1 MTGGAFA
8 ALGRLAVRRRW
19 GIVAAYVLLLPVAVW
34 LGGPVLGR
42 LRVGGFE
49 DPGAESWRVRTE
61 LVRELGVGVT
71 DVIALYSGKTGSV
84 DDPAMRTGVLA
95 AIEKVEQQ
103 PGVLRVMSYY
113 TTGAAAL
120 VSRDRAATF
129 IVVTLAGDNQQRQGI
144 FERIKGDFAV
154 DGLDVAFAG
163 FVPVNE
169 SLAQTVQ
176 RDLRRAELI
185 AFPVTAVLLLV
196 IFGSAVAASM
206 PLVLGGMAVAMAFL
220 IMRILTMVT
229 DLSVFAANIVT
240 LLGLGLAVDYSLFLV
255 SRYREELPA
264 GGVAGA
270 VETAIATTGRAVAFS
285 GITVAASLLGLFVF
299 PQMYLRSI
307 AIGGVCVT
315 LGAVVLALTLLPALL
330 AILGTRID
338 ALALPFSLGAPD
350 GREEAGFWH
359 ALSLAVM
366 KRPVL
371 VAVGITIPLI
381 LLGHPLLRFEPSIPD
396 YRMLPVDAPP
406 RRTMDRL
413 NRDFE
418 AHQASPHDVLVRT
431 PGPALTRENLEQLY
445 ALDRR
450 MRQLD
455 GVVDVQ
461 GIFSLA
467 DRVGKDALI
476 AVLALPRAE
485 QDPAVLAV
493 LDAYARG
500 RVVRFGVVSAD
511 DFNTS
516 RTLRQVVALR
526 ALAPPPGFTIG
537 VGGVAAIL
545 HDLLE
550 SVRARAPWMVLAVA
564 GVMFVVLFA
573 MFGSVTLPVKALVM
587 NALSLTASFG
597 AIVWVFQDGRFTGLL
612 HYTPLG
618 VSDATQPILM
628 FAVVFG
634 LSMDYEVL
642 LLSRVRE
649 EYVRTGDNV
658 LSVARG
664 LARTGRLITSA
675 ALLLVVVIGAFATSD
690 ILFMKSLG
698 LGMALAVGLE
708 ATVVRA
714 LLVPATLRLMGKWN
728 WWSPAPLARLWE
740 RAGLSDVESGFH
752 CSPRSS
758 S

>member
-1 MTGGAFA
+1 VTGGAFA
-8 ALGRLAVRRRW
+8 ALGRFAVRRRW
-19 GIVAAYVLLLPVAVW
+19 GIVAAYALLLPVTVW

-42 LRVGGFE
+42 LRAGGFE

-120 VSRDRAATF
+120 VSRDRAATV
-129 IVVTLAGDNQQRQGI
+129 IVVTLAGDNQQRQEI

-163 FVPVNE
+163 FVPVNQ
-169 SLAQTVQ
+169 SLAQTVEQ
-176 RDLRRAELI
+176 DLRRAELI

-206 PLVLGGMAVAMAFL
+206 PLVLGGMAVAVAFL

-264 GGVAGA
+264 RGVAGA

-315 LGAVVLALTLLPALL
+315 LGAVALGLTLLPALL

-338 ALALPFSLGAPD
+338 ALRLPFSLDAPD
-350 GREEAGFWH
+350 GREGTGFWH

-381 LLGHPLLRFEPSIPD
+381 LLGHPLLRFVPSIPD

-418 AHQASPHDVLVRT
+418 ADQASPHDVLVRT

-467 DRVGKDALI
+467 DRVGKDTLI

-485 QDPAVLAV
+485 QDPAVLAG

-511 DFNTS
+511 DFNTP

-545 HDLLE
+545 HDLRE
-550 SVRARAPWMVLAVA
+550 NVRERAPWMVLAVA

-618 VSDATQPILM
+618 VSDVTKPILM

-664 LARTGRLITSA
+664 LAQTGRLITSA

-728 WWSPAPLARLWE
+728 WWSPVPLARLWE
-740 RAGLSDVESGFH
+740 RTGLSDVESGFH
-752 CSPRSS
+752 RSTRSS